1 MDEHTKQLLL
11 LGREHYQKRELDKAE
26 PMFRQVLAED
36 DRLADVHDM
45 LGVICHARGNFAQAE
60 HHFERALAIN
70 PGYTEAALNLAV
82 TYNDRGKYE
91 AARQVYARIKGQ
103 PGGTLQGLDPFAR
116 GKIANMHAEVGQAY
130 ADAGLAREAIVEY
143 EKAIG
148 LCPQF
153 ADLRTRLGTLLRE
166 VNDLPRARDQ
176 YEAAVQARPSYVPAR
191 IQLGVTL
198 LALGDSTAAAQQWEK
213 ALEIEPDNVRAK
225 MYMRMA
231 AAALST
237 RPPPPVS
244 PKDDKDGLGS

>member
-26 PMFRQVLAED
+26 PMLRQVLAED

-45 LGVICHARGNFAQAE
+45 LGVICHSRGNFAQAE

-70 PGYTEAALNLAV
+70 PAYTEAALNLAV

-91 AARQVYARIKGQ
+91 AARQVYARIKGH
-103 PGGTLQGLDPFAR
+103 PSGSLQGLDPFAR

-143 EKAIG
+143 EKAVA

-153 ADLRTRLGTLLRE
+153 ADLRTKLGALLRE
-166 VNDLPRARDQ
+166 INDLPRAREQ
-176 YEAAVQARPSYVPAR
+176 YEAAVAARPGYVLAR

-198 LALGDSTAAAQQWEK
+198 LALGDSAAAAEQWQK

-225 MYMRMA
+225 MYMRMS
-231 AAALST
+231 AAALSQ
-237 RPPPPVS
+237 RPPAVA
-244 PKDDKDGLGS
+244 PKDGDA